1 MSNILVKTF
10 LKILLNNYL
19 INKKSSKK
27 YNFNRC
33 FIYNGQSLN
42 SERKDKMVDM
52 YYRLVK
58 AGLRTIQKVP
68 DQFRDDVMTNLTT
81 LTLDKKGK
89 SIPTRNINSK

>member
-1 MSNILVKTF
+1 
-10 LKILLNNYL
+10 
-19 INKKSSKK
+19 
-27 YNFNRC
+27 
-33 FIYNGQSLN
+33 
-42 SERKDKMVDM
+42 MVDM